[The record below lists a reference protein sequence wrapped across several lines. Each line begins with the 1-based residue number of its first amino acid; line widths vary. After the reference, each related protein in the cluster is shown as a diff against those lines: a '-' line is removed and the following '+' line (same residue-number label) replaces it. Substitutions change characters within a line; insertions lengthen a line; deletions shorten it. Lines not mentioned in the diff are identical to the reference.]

1 MSEAANIP
9 RGPALRPKVSTG
21 MLHAVR
27 EQYGIAGNV
36 VRDLGGSSNL
46 NLLMEAAGHRY
57 VARVHR
63 TWVTSSRLADVQALV
78 QSGGNDLVER
88 LSKMVDVSQL
98 IETASWNILS
108 RPPTGEEI
116 EYLSQWVGG
125 SERSRTQAVRDL
137 VWALLTSAEF
147 RFNH

>member
-1 MSEAANIP
+1 MSEAENIP
-9 RGPALRPKVSTG
+9 RGHALRPKVSAR

-63 TWVTSSRLADVQALV
+63 TWVTSSRLADVQAVRRELARGGVPQPSSLPHPQPVARTHALV
-78 QSGGNDLVER
+78 GPDTMKVKEPADDCR
-88 LSKMVDVSQL
+88 
-98 IETASWNILS
+98 
-108 RPPTGEEI
+108 
-116 EYLSQWVGG
+116 
-125 SERSRTQAVRDL
+125 
-137 VWALLTSAEF
+137 
-147 RFNH
+147 